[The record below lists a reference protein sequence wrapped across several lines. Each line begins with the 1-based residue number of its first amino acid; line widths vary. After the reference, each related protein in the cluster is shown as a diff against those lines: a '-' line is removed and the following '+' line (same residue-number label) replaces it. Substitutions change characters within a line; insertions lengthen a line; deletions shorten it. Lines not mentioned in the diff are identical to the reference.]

1 MEKRHRRI
9 SAFASQLCKSQ
20 NEPQI
25 YYSVPLFVHS
35 PLNPKT
41 LATFANSE
49 FNFER
54 RRLRNRPLRGG
65 GDGPNVRKA
74 LRTQKR
80 DEHVWIVLLY
90 LRIIYFYP

>member
-49 FNFER
+49 FAAPILSAVACETDR
-54 RRLRNRPLRGG
+54 SAAAAT
-65 GDGPNVRKA
+65 D
-74 LRTQKR
+74 RTCEKR
-80 DEHVWIVLLY
+80 YGHKSGTNMFGSYSFI
-90 LRIIYFYP
+90 